1 MSEEGKPAAQEQ
13 EMEMRRATKG
23 GKVKRHCFRFWWAY
37 LIALIIIVVVVVCCM

>member
-13 EMEMRRATKG
+13 ETEMRTAKG

-37 LIALIIIVVVVVCCM
+37 LIAFICIVVIVVCCM